1 MLGMADRAGTVPALK
16 LDGQQVK
23 TNREIARFLDQV
35 QPGAADVSRRSR
47 PPAEVE
53 EAERWGDEVF
63 QMVARR
69 LAFTAALH
77 GRDALVNRADDGR
90 LGPLL
95 WRNADDQAGRGRAS
109 SALFIF
115 GVNAQAERELLAG
128 LPDMLDRIDGW
139 VEAGVL
145 NGEELNAADFMIAPS
160 LALLTYRRD
169 LRPELERRPLIGLVD
184 RVLPE
189 PSSRLASRR
198 PLVSRHGQRRAT
210 SCRRRTAGV
219 LFNPRSYDPADFDE
233 ATRRALLAT
242 IDFFESRGKAT
253 LKEHDHERTWYA
265 DFLEFVK
272 RERIFATLLT
282 PAAEAAGDPDK
293 RWDTARI
300 SAFSEITGFYG
311 LAYWYTWQVT
321 ILGLGPIWQSDNA
334 AARRRAAELLED
346 GAIFAFG
353 LSEKEHGADIYS
365 TDMVLTPDG
374 DGGFTASGSK
384 YYIGNGNLAGMVSVF
399 GRRADVDGPDGY
411 VFFAAD
417 SRHPAY
423 RLVKNVVNSQNY
435 VSEFRLEAYPVGA
448 EDILHT
454 GKDAFY
460 AALNTVNVGKFNLGF
475 ASIGI
480 CEHAFYEAITHADG
494 RVLYGHKVTEFPHVR
509 QLLSD
514 AYVRL
519 VAMKLFSD
527 RAIDY
532 FRSAGADDRRYLLFN
547 PITKMKVT
555 TEGEKVIDDLWDVIA
570 AKGFEKDTF
579 FEMAARD
586 IRGLPKL
593 EGTVHVNMALVLK
606 FMANYLFNPAEY
618 PPVPPRRD
626 AADDEFLF
634 RQGPAKGLG
643 KIQFNDWRASY
654 APFADVPNV
663 ARFMEQAEGLGE
675 LLGTAPPSEEQQTRA
690 RLPAHPGGA
699 VHARRLRTAD
709 PRAGR
714 ADRPRRRHDR
724 RDLRRAGARLLELRR
739 HPARDTPRPPRP
751 SRHGRSVTFASRS
764 ATRTGSCGSGTRS
777 SGTRAPT
784 RCSPRLPGRMADAS
798 AG

>member
-1 MLGMADRAGTVPALK
+1 MASVEQRPVA
-16 LDGQQVK
+16 
-23 TNREIARFLDQV
+23 
-35 QPGAADVSRRSR
+35 VSS
-47 PPAEVE
+47 
-53 EAERWGDEVF
+53 
-63 QMVARR
+63 
-69 LAFTAALH
+69 
-77 GRDALVNRADDGR
+77 
-90 LGPLL
+90 
-95 WRNADDQAGRGRAS
+95 
-109 SALFIF
+109 
-115 GVNAQAERELLAG
+115 
-128 LPDMLDRIDGW
+128 
-139 VEAGVL
+139 
-145 NGEELNAADFMIAPS
+145 
-160 LALLTYRRD
+160 
-169 LRPELERRPLIGLVD
+169 
-184 RVLPE
+184 
-189 PSSRLASRR
+189 
-198 PLVSRHGQRRAT
+198 
-210 SCRRRTAGV
+210 V
-219 LFNPRSYDPADFDE
+219 LFNPHSYDGAEFDE
-233 ATRRALLAT
+233 ATRRALRAT

-282 PAAEAAGDPDK
+282 PASEGQGDPDK

-321 ILGLGPIWQSDNA
+321 ILGLGPIWQSENG
-334 AARRRAAELLED
+334 AARRRAAELLEG

-365 TDMVLTPDG
+365 TDMVLTPDA
-374 DGGFTASGSK
+374 DGGFRASGSK
-384 YYIGNGNLAGMVSVF
+384 YYIGNGNLAAMVSVF
-399 GRRADVDGPDGY
+399 GRRADVEGPDGY

-417 SRHPAY
+417 SGHPAY
-423 RLVKNVVNSQNY
+423 HLVKNVVNSQNF
-435 VSEFRLEAYPVGA
+435 VSEFRLEDYPVRP
-448 EDILHT
+448 EDVLHS

-514 AYVRL
+514 AYLRL
-519 VAMKLFSD
+519 VAMKLFSE

-532 FRSAGADDRRYLLFN
+532 FRNAGPDDRRYLLFN

-606 FMANYLFNPAEY
+606 FIANYLFNPGDY
-618 PPVPPRRD
+618 PPVPQRRD
-626 AADDEFLF
+626 GVDDEFLF

-643 KIQFNDWRASY
+643 KIQFNDWRTSY
-654 APFADVPNV
+654 APFAEVPNV
-663 ARFMEQAEGLGE
+663 ARFMEQCEGLGA
-675 LLGTAPPSEEQQTRA
+675 LLGTAPPSEEQQRELGFLLTLGELFTLVAYGQLILEQAALTDVDIDTIDAIFDVLVRDFS
-690 RLPAHPGGA
+690 GYA
-699 VHARRLRTAD
+699 VALHGHSSSTDAQQGWALEYVRKPVAD
-709 PRAGR
+709 P
-714 ADRPRRRHDR
+714 DRF
-724 RDLRRAGARLLELRR
+724 LRVWEQVERQAGAYEM
-739 HPARDTPRPPRP
+739 TP
-751 SRHGRSVTFASRS
+751 
-764 ATRTGSCGSGTRS
+764 
-777 SGTRAPT
+777 
-784 RCSPRLPGRMADAS
+784 
-798 AG
+798 